1 MLFVVCIDNCDR
13 VLSYYYYYTIIIII
27 IIQACEIRKENET
40 FANKWYHKQLLRS
53 SFSFWVQYVTDLC
66 IQEWQ
71 QEETALEHYNR

>member
-1 MLFVVCIDNCDR
+1 MSSHII
-13 VLSYYYYYTIIIII
+13 TIIIIII